1 MHPLVPAFPKALLVE
16 LVALE
21 QVACSQR
28 DKVEHQHQ
36 QRLILEGQ
44 KDAVAAALLAF
55 ESVVPHRAG
64 AGTADVVASGSRA
77 EQIFIACIVGTP
89 AQIHILKVGKEVLVK
104 IADLVQNALAVERR
118 TAAGREDAP
127 ALCVAAGA
135 AAITGLAGKAHPCDI
150 IARVVGQL
158 PVKVTDHQA
167 LHCKNFRVGLG
178 GADELGQPLGLGKG
192 VVVEQ
197 HHVLAVGQSNA
208 LIHRVGKAG
217 VGAVFNEGEIFAAA
231 IAAGL
236 LQTFVGGAVVH
247 HDKPEALLS
256 LGVDRLDGI
265 LEPAL
270 AVDVR
275 DHDGRFIHK
284 DTPKSV
290 HNYNASIAYLH
301 TKRNRIPV
309 GCGVCRA
316 EIMRQGLFRCWQ
328 EWCRDPRHTPGSPR
342 RWGLR

>member
-16 LVALE
+16 LVAFE

-77 EQIFIACIVGTP
+77 EQVFIACIVGTP

-127 ALCVAAGA
+127 TLCVAAGA
-135 AAITGLAGKAHPCDI
+135 AAITGLAGKTHPCDI

-247 HDKPEALLS
+247 YDEPEALLS

-290 HNYNASIAYLH
+290 HNYNASIAYPGA
-301 TKRNRIPV
+301 KRNRIPV

-316 EIMRQGLFRCWQ
+316 EIMRQGLFRCWK
-328 EWCRDPRHTPGSPR
+328 ELCRDPQHTLGSPR